1 MHVVQIQWKNLKNI
15 ESYIAENMS
24 PRILSQIEKNVII
37 LLYFFLDIL
46 YINLFILLVKLNSY
60 CYTPLYPNFFS

>member
-15 ESYIAENMS
+15 ESSIAENVS

-60 CYTPLYPNFFS
+60 CYTPLHPNFFS